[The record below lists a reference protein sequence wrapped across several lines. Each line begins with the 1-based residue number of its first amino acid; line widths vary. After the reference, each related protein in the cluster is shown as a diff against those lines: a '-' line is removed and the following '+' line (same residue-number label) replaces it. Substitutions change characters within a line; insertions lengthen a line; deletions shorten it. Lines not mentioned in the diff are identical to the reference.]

1 MIEEWR
7 DIKGYEGKYQ
17 VSNTGKVRSLNYK
30 NTGEV
35 RLLKQNL
42 TRNGYL
48 QISLS
53 KSGKS
58 FFYSVH
64 RLVAEAFIPNSLNLE
79 QVNHKDECK
88 TNNVVENLEWCSCQY
103 NLNYGTHNERMR
115 KTQGKAILQFT
126 KDGEFVK
133 EWESMRCAKRELGII
148 NITQALKGRYKT
160 AGGFVWKY
168 K

>member
-1 MIEEWR
+1 MQEIWK

-35 RLLKQNL
+35 RLLKQHL

-48 QISLS
+48 QIGLT
-53 KSGKS
+53 KYGKS
-58 FFYSVH
+58 IYFSVH
-64 RLVAEAFIPNSLNLE
+64 RLVSQTFIPNPDNLP

-103 NLNYGTHNERMR
+103 NLNYGTHNERMI
-115 KTQGKAILQFT
+115 KTQSKVILQFT

-133 EWESMRCAKRELGII
+133 EWESMRCARRELGIC
-148 NITQALKGRYKT
+148 NITQALKGRYKQ